1 MDRVIKFRGKDK
13 DSNLVIGDLIHGVG
27 NCYGKV
33 YILPNKVQLGGIP
46 NCDPLNG
53 VCVLPETIGQFTGYH
68 DANGKEI
75 YEGDILKNHSCE
87 YDGNALYKIYWE
99 ENECGFA
106 VEPINEI
113 AEHEEVRKWH
123 WLEDFEI
130 IGNIHDNPELSEG
143 GGQ

>member
-1 MDRVIKFRGKDK
+1 MDRVIKFRGKNSK
-13 DSNLVIGDLIHGVG
+13 NGWITGYYFVNRGVHF
-27 NCYGKV
+27 
-33 YILPNKVQLGGIP
+33 IAQDGIA
-46 NCDPLNG
+46 NPLNTHEDY
-53 VCVLPETIGQFTGYH
+53 VVAPETIGQFTGYH

-75 YEGDILKNHSCE
+75 YEGDILKNYSCE
-87 YDGNALYKIYWE
+87 YDGDALYKIYWE

-143 GGQ
+143 GRQ